1 MWLGD
6 LWLPTG
12 CSKCLKRKNKSVPGL
27 LLPVTSNDFGLPATR
42 NEELKTGNKQLIT
55 NIMTENYILEICY
68 IIASVLFIFGL
79 KMLSHP
85 ETARKG
91 NLWAAFGMVLAI
103 VTTILFHTK
112 DGKHIGNIGL
122 IVAALILGTAI
133 GWTIA
138 KKVKMTAMP
147 QLVSL
152 FNGMGG
158 ACAALI
164 AISEF
169 PHLAHDA
176 GSVSMLSGEVLD
188 LMVGLV
194 IGTVSF
200 AGSMIAFGK
209 LDGKIGDL
217 RIKSLRFV
225 NIGILIIIIGFVT
238 FIMNLG
244 VIVPIT
250 AMPYIYTLFA
260 ISIVYGVLFVM
271 PIGGADMPVVIS
283 LLNSFTGVAAATGG
297 FLYHNQAMLTGGI
310 LVGSAGTILTVLMC
324 KAMNRSLLNVVVG
337 VFGGGGGAG
346 IEVSGSIKEITL
358 SDASIL
364 LSYSQKV
371 VIVPGY
377 GLAVAQAQHLCHELE
392 KILEEKGVEVS
403 YAIHPV
409 AGRMPGHMNVLLA
422 EADVPY
428 EKLMEMDN
436 INPTMPNVDVCV
448 IIGAND
454 VVNPAAMDDPS
465 SPIFG
470 MPIIKAYEAKNI
482 IVMKR
487 GMGKGYAAIENNLFF
502 NDKTRMLFGDAKS
515 SLQKLV
521 SEVKSL

>member
-1 MWLGD
+1 M
-6 LWLPTG
+6 TG
-12 CSKCLKRKNKSVPGL
+12 
-27 LLPVTSNDFGLPATR
+27 
-42 NEELKTGNKQLIT
+42 
-55 NIMTENYILEICY
+55 NYILEISY

-91 NLWAAFGMVLAI
+91 NIWAAIGMGMAI
-103 VTTILFHTK
+103 LTTILFHTK
-112 DGKHIGNIGL
+112 EGHHIGNIPYIL
-122 IVAALILGTAI
+122 LALVVGTII
-133 GWTIA
+133 GWMVA

-164 AISEF
+164 SLMEF
-169 PHLAHDA
+169 PKIAN
-176 GSVSMLSGEVLD
+176 GMPSTEMLSGEVLD
-188 LMVGLV
+188 LMLGVV

-209 LDGKIGDL
+209 LNGNIGDL
-217 RIKSLRFV
+217 RFKWLRYV
-225 NIGILIIIIGFVT
+225 NMAFLLIIIGFIA
-238 FIMNLG
+238 FIMSLG
-244 VIVPIT
+244 NINPADV
-250 AMPYIYTLFA
+250 MPYIYVLFA
-260 ISIVYGVLFVM
+260 ISAFYGVLFVM

-324 KAMNRSLLNVVVG
+324 KAMNRSLINVIVG
-337 VFGGGGGAG
+337 VFGGSSGQTA
-346 IEVSGSIKEITL
+346 EVSGNIKEITL
-358 SDASIL
+358 SDSAIL

-392 KILEEKGVEVS
+392 KILEEKGVDIS

-422 EADVPY
+422 EADVSY
-428 EKLMEMDN
+428 DRLIEMDD
-436 INPTMPNVDVCV
+436 INPNMPNVDVCV

-454 VVNPAAMDDPS
+454 VVNPAAMDEPA
-465 SPIFG
+465 SPIYG
-470 MPIIKAYEAKNI
+470 MPIIKAHESKNI

-487 GMGKGYAAIENNLFF
+487 GMGKGYAAIENNLFY
-502 NDKTRMLFGDAKS
+502 NDKTRMLFGDAKAT
-515 SLQKLV
+515 LQKLV
-521 SEVKSL
+521 AEVKGL

>member
-1 MWLGD
+1 M
-6 LWLPTG
+6 
-12 CSKCLKRKNKSVPGL
+12 
-27 LLPVTSNDFGLPATR
+27 
-42 NEELKTGNKQLIT
+42 TGNYL
-55 NIMTENYILEICY
+55 LEISY
-68 IIASVLFIFGL
+68 IIASILFIFGL

-91 NLWAAFGMVLAI
+91 NQWAAFGMILAI
-103 VTTILFHTK
+103 ITTILFHTK
-112 DGKHIGNIGL
+112 DGKHIGNISYI
-122 IVAALILGTAI
+122 IVAIVLGTII
-133 GWTIA
+133 GWTVA

-164 AISEF
+164 CLMEF
-169 PHLAHDA
+169 PHL
-176 GSVSMLSGEVLD
+176 GQVTNNFNMFSGEVFD
-188 LMVGLV
+188 LLIGLV
-194 IGTVSF
+194 IGSVSF

-209 LDGKIGDL
+209 LNGNIGDL
-217 RIKSLRFV
+217 RIKSMRFV
-225 NIGILIIIIGFVT
+225 NIGFLLIIILFFI
-238 FIMNLG
+238 FIMSRG
-244 VIVPIT
+244 YIIPIT
-250 AMPYIYTLFA
+250 IMPYIYLLLG
-260 ISIVYGVLFVM
+260 ISLIYGISFVM

-310 LVGSAGTILTVLMC
+310 LVGSAGTILTILMC
-324 KAMNRSLLNVVVG
+324 KAMNRSLINVIVG
-337 VFGGGGGAG
+337 VFGGSSAIGKQTVGN
-346 IEVSGSIKEITL
+346 IKEITL

-377 GLAVAQAQHLCHELE
+377 GLAVAQAQHLCHDLE

-422 EADVPY
+422 EADVSY
-428 EKLMEMDN
+428 DKLIEMDE
-436 INPTMPNVDVCV
+436 INPVMPNIDVCV

-454 VVNPAAMDDPS
+454 VVNPAAEDDPA
-465 SPIFG
+465 SPIYG
-470 MPIIKAYEAKNI
+470 MPIIKAYNAKNI

-502 NDKTRMLFGDAKS
+502 NDKTRMLFGDAKAT
-515 SLQKLV
+515 LQKLV
-521 SEVKSL
+521 TEIKNL